1 MIYNTNATISSK
13 IIVKKE
19 GDISNPPFQICFI
32 PFYIFAFD
40 EMVIYRYKK
49 QNQCSYFCCKFPQFA
64 LQYKKRTNVCTK
76 GEVHMTNEDY
86 KKLINEL
93 LKQIED
99 NKLLEALFYV
109 IQKLVGR
116 GF

>member
-1 MIYNTNATISSK
+1 
-13 IIVKKE
+13 
-19 GDISNPPFQICFI
+19 
-32 PFYIFAFD
+32 
-40 EMVIYRYKK
+40 
-49 QNQCSYFCCKFPQFA
+49 
-64 LQYKKRTNVCTK
+64 
-76 GEVHMTNEDY
+76 MTNEDY